1 MEDGGQ
7 AERRDESAST
17 SHRAYGGF
25 QRRSVRHCDHAP
37 RARDRCP
44 EGSGDDLWGALLDQ
58 WPSYLA
64 YLVSF
69 ATIGAVWFA
78 HSVITEALSGATSV
92 LIRVNLLL
100 LLVVAFLPF
109 PTILLSE
116 YVGEPDAERIAVTIY
131 GLNLLLASV
140 LVSTLWRYANRAG
153 LVREDLTDGE
163 VRALSSR
170 LTPSLVSYAVVIV
183 LGIFLPVVAVLGYL
197 LIAIY
202 LLLPLRELLRHYTH
216 SGQER

>member
-1 MEDGGQ
+1 MADKQNDGTKARALRTGRMEAFSDGVFAIAITLLVLEIG
-7 AERRDESAST
+7 
-17 SHRAYGGF
+17 
-25 QRRSVRHCDHAP
+25 V
-37 RARDRCP
+37 P

-78 HSVITEALSGATSV
+78 HTVITEALSGATSV

-116 YVGEPDAERIAVTIY
+116 YVGEPDAERIAVTVY

-140 LVSTLWRYANRAG
+140 LLSTLWRYANRAG
-153 LVREDLTDGE
+153 LVREDLTDRE

-202 LLLPLRELLRHYTH
+202 LLLPLRELLRQYIH

>member
-1 MEDGGQ
+1 MADKQNDGTKARALRTGRMEAFSDGVFAIAITLLVLEIG
-7 AERRDESAST
+7 
-17 SHRAYGGF
+17 
-25 QRRSVRHCDHAP
+25 V
-37 RARDRCP
+37 P

-58 WPSYLA
+58 WSSYLA

-78 HSVITEALSGATSV
+78 HTVITEALSGATSV

-109 PTILLSE
+109 PTVLLSE
-116 YVGEPDAERIAVTIY
+116 YVGEPDAERIAVTVY

-153 LVREDLTDGE
+153 LVREDLTDRE

-202 LLLPLRELLRHYTH
+202 LLLPLRELLRQYIH

>member
-1 MEDGGQ
+1 MADKQNDGTKARALRTGRMEAFSDGVFAIAITLLVLEIG
-7 AERRDESAST
+7 
-17 SHRAYGGF
+17 
-25 QRRSVRHCDHAP
+25 V
-37 RARDRCP
+37 P

-78 HSVITEALSGATSV
+78 HTVITEALSGATSV

-116 YVGEPDAERIAVTIY
+116 YVGEPDAERIAVTVY

-202 LLLPLRELLRHYTH
+202 LLLPLRELLRQYIH

>member
-1 MEDGGQ
+1 MADEQNDGTQARALRTGRMEAFSDGVFAIAITLLVLEIG
-7 AERRDESAST
+7 
-17 SHRAYGGF
+17 
-25 QRRSVRHCDHAP
+25 V
-37 RARDRCP
+37 P

-69 ATIGAVWFA
+69 ATIGAVWFE

-109 PTILLSE
+109 PTILLAE
-116 YVGEPDAERIAVTIY
+116 YVGEPDAERIAVTVY
-131 GLNLLLASV
+131 GLNLLLASI

-153 LVREDLTDGE
+153 LVRVDLTDGE

-170 LTPSLVSYAVVIV
+170 LTPSLVSYAVVIA
-183 LGIFLPVVAVLGYL
+183 LGVFVPVVAVIGYL

-202 LLLPLRELLRHYTH
+202 LLLPLRELLRQYTH
-216 SGQER
+216 

>member
-1 MEDGGQ
+1 MADKQNDGTKARALRTGRMEAFSDGVFAIAITLLVLEIG
-7 AERRDESAST
+7 
-17 SHRAYGGF
+17 
-25 QRRSVRHCDHAP
+25 V
-37 RARDRCP
+37 P

-78 HSVITEALSGATSV
+78 HTVITEALSGATSV

-116 YVGEPDAERIAVTIY
+116 YVGEPDAERIAVTVY

-153 LVREDLTDGE
+153 LVREDLTDRE

-202 LLLPLRELLRHYTH
+202 LLLPLRELLRQYIH

>member
-1 MEDGGQ
+1 MADKQNDGTKARALRTGRMEAFSDGVFAIAITLLVLEIG
-7 AERRDESAST
+7 
-17 SHRAYGGF
+17 
-25 QRRSVRHCDHAP
+25 V
-37 RARDRCP
+37 P

-78 HSVITEALSGATSV
+78 HTVITEALSGATSV

-116 YVGEPDAERIAVTIY
+116 YVGEPDAERIAVTVY

-202 LLLPLRELLRHYTH
+202 LLLPLRELLRQYIH
-216 SGQER
+216 SRQER

>member
-1 MEDGGQ
+1 
-7 AERRDESAST
+7 
-17 SHRAYGGF
+17 
-25 QRRSVRHCDHAP
+25 
-37 RARDRCP
+37 
-44 EGSGDDLWGALLDQ
+44 
-58 WPSYLA
+58 
-64 YLVSF
+64 
-69 ATIGAVWFA
+69 
-78 HSVITEALSGATSV
+78 
-92 LIRVNLLL
+92 
-100 LLVVAFLPF
+100 VVAFLPF
-109 PTILLSE
+109 PTVLLSE
-116 YVGEPDAERIAVTIY
+116 YVGEPDAERIAVTVY

-153 LVREDLTDGE
+153 LVREDLTDRE

-202 LLLPLRELLRHYTH
+202 LLLPLRELLRQYIH

>member
-1 MEDGGQ
+1 MGPQWGMADKQNDG
-7 AERRDESAST
+7 T
-17 SHRAYGGF
+17 
-25 QRRSVRHCDHAP
+25 
-37 RARDRCP
+37 RARALRTGRMEAFSDGVFAIAITLLVLEIGVP
-44 EGSGDDLWGALLDQ
+44 EGSGNDLWGALLDE

-109 PTILLSE
+109 PTILLAE

-131 GLNLLLASV
+131 GLNLLLASI

-183 LGIFLPVVAVLGYL
+183 LGIFVPVVAVIGYL

-202 LLLPLRELLRHYTH
+202 LLIPLRELLRHYTH
-216 SGQER
+216 

>member
-1 MEDGGQ
+1 MEAFSDGVFAIAITLLVLEIG
-7 AERRDESAST
+7 
-17 SHRAYGGF
+17 
-25 QRRSVRHCDHAP
+25 V
-37 RARDRCP
+37 P
-44 EGSGDDLWGALLDQ
+44 EGSGNDLWGALLDE

-109 PTILLSE
+109 PTILLAE

-131 GLNLLLASV
+131 GLNLLLASI

-183 LGIFLPVVAVLGYL
+183 LGIFVPVVAVIGYL

-202 LLLPLRELLRHYTH
+202 LLIPLRELLRHYTH
-216 SGQER
+216 

>member
-1 MEDGGQ
+1 MADKQNDGTKARALRTGRMEAFSDGVFAIAITLLVLEIGI
-7 AERRDESAST
+7 
-17 SHRAYGGF
+17 
-25 QRRSVRHCDHAP
+25 
-37 RARDRCP
+37 P

-78 HSVITEALSGATSV
+78 HTVITEALSGATSV

-116 YVGEPDAERIAVTIY
+116 YVGEPDAERIAVTVY

-140 LVSTLWRYANRAG
+140 LLSTLWRYANRAG
-153 LVREDLTDGE
+153 LVREDLTDRE

-202 LLLPLRELLRHYTH
+202 LLLPLRELLRQYIH

>member
-1 MEDGGQ
+1 MADKQNDGTKARALRTGRMEAFSDGVFAIAITLLVLEIG
-7 AERRDESAST
+7 
-17 SHRAYGGF
+17 
-25 QRRSVRHCDHAP
+25 V
-37 RARDRCP
+37 P

-58 WPSYLA
+58 WSSYLA

-78 HSVITEALSGATSV
+78 HTVITEALSGATSV

-116 YVGEPDAERIAVTIY
+116 YVGEPDAERIAVTVY

-153 LVREDLTDGE
+153 LVREDLTDRE

-202 LLLPLRELLRHYTH
+202 LLLPLRELLRQYIH

>member
-1 MEDGGQ
+1 MADKQNDGTKARALRTGRMEAFSDGVFAIAITLLVLEIGI
-7 AERRDESAST
+7 
-17 SHRAYGGF
+17 
-25 QRRSVRHCDHAP
+25 
-37 RARDRCP
+37 P

-78 HSVITEALSGATSV
+78 HTVITEALSGATSV

-116 YVGEPDAERIAVTIY
+116 YVGEPDAERIAVTVY

-153 LVREDLTDGE
+153 LVREDLTDRE

-202 LLLPLRELLRHYTH
+202 LLLPLRELLRQYIH

>member
-1 MEDGGQ
+1 MADKENDGTKARALRTGRMEAFSDGVFAIAITLLVLEIGI
-7 AERRDESAST
+7 
-17 SHRAYGGF
+17 
-25 QRRSVRHCDHAP
+25 
-37 RARDRCP
+37 P

-78 HSVITEALSGATSV
+78 HTVITEALSGATSV

-116 YVGEPDAERIAVTIY
+116 YVGEPDAERIAVTVY

-153 LVREDLTDGE
+153 LVREDLTDRE

-202 LLLPLRELLRHYTH
+202 LLLPLRELLRQYIH